1 MSRSTLPRLS
11 FRLQMTLVFGTLI
24 AVMAVLLSFAVGEL
38 LKSRIREQAEI
49 SLSGIGTNVARA
61 MANALYAGSLD
72 VQKMADLHAVWAK
85 GLASE
90 DVRQMLATS
99 QANSPSN
106 SWIGVADLQGIVRA
120 ATGDILV
127 GQNVSQRPWV
137 APGLKGNYVG
147 DVHPA
152 KLLATFLPPS
162 ATGEPLRFVDFAT
175 PVKIDG
181 KVAGVL
187 GIHGSWDWTH
197 RAIETLLPAEIAAR
211 QVQVFIFDKAGEPIY
226 APGGKVA
233 PFVKAG
239 QKNPL
244 PAGIGAAYARPA
256 VSSVDWVDGRSYL
269 TSVTPVVPQNPPS
282 DLGWQVVVREPV
294 DVAFAA
300 VRTATWQTLTYG
312 LIAALLGSLVAWVV
326 SGRVSRPLSA
336 MAKAA
341 HQVQSGKLG
350 AQIPVMGDSFEV
362 QSLSTSLNSMTNKL
376 VAANQEMEATVRLR
390 TSELEAA
397 NEELGRLA
405 HTDPLTGL
413 LNRRGFNQLFLPAL
427 QVARR
432 TSRPLT
438 VAMVDI
444 DHFKRI
450 NDRLG
455 HDMGDRVL
463 ANVAELLRKRVR
475 ASDVVARLGGEE
487 FVLMLPETSLEGAHT
502 IAQELVDAVA
512 AHWEGSSFGTVTIS
526 MGLASSTDGTL
537 DGAALLQ
544 RADVALYQAKN
555 EGRNRVCAA
564 ADAAAPPLPA

>member
-1 MSRSTLPRLS
+1 MPRSTLPRLS
-11 FRLQMTLVFGTLI
+11 FRLQMTLVFGTLV

-49 SLSGIGTNVARA
+49 SLSAIGANVARA

-72 VQKMADLHAVWAK
+72 VQKMADLHAVWAN
-85 GLASE
+85 GLASD

-106 SWIGVADLQGIVRA
+106 SWIGVADAQGIVRA

-127 GQNVSQRPWV
+127 GQNVAQRPWF
-137 APGLKGNYVG
+137 APGLQGNYVG

-152 KLLATFLPPS
+152 KLLAKFLPPS
-162 ATGEPLRFVDFAT
+162 PTGEPLRFVDFAT
-175 PVKIDG
+175 PVKVAD
-181 KVAGVL
+181 KVVGVL

-197 RAIETLLPAEIAAR
+197 HAIDALLPAEITAR
-211 QVQVFIFDKAGEPIY
+211 QVEVFIFDKAGEVIY
-226 APGGKVA
+226 GPGGKVA
-233 PFVKAG
+233 PYVAAG
-239 QKNPL
+239 QKNPV
-244 PAGIGAAYARPA
+244 PVGIGAAMAAPT
-256 VSSVDWVDGRSYL
+256 VSTVNWVDGRAYL
-269 TSVTPVVPQNPPS
+269 TSATKVAAQNKAS

-300 VRTATWQTLTYG
+300 VRTATWQTLGYG
-312 LIAALLGSLVAWVV
+312 LVAALLGSLLAWVV
-326 SGRVSRPLSA
+326 SGRVSKPLSA

-362 QSLSTSLNSMTNKL
+362 QSLSTSLNSMTSKL
-376 VAANQEMEATVRLR
+376 ITANQEMEATVRQR

-397 NEELGRLA
+397 NVELGRLA
-405 HTDPLTGL
+405 HSDPLTGL
-413 LNRRGFNQLFLPAL
+413 LNRRGFHQLFTPAL

-432 TSRPLT
+432 TGRPLT

-475 ASDVVARLGGEE
+475 ASDVVARMGGEE

-502 IAQELVDAVA
+502 IAQELLDAVA
-512 AHWEGSSFGTVTIS
+512 AHWAGSSFGAVTVSI
-526 MGLASSTDGTL
+526 GLACSTDGTL

-544 RADVALYQAKN
+544 RADVALYQAKS
-555 EGRNRVCAA
+555 EGRNRVCVAG
-564 ADAAAPPLPA
+564 ADTPPMPA